1 MTLSEPGLVNLI
13 LFLGIG
19 LAAGWIA
26 SKVIRGQ
33 GLGLVGNLVL
43 GVIGAYVGP
52 SVLRFFGISAGGLLG
67 DLLSATIGAMLLIV
81 VVGVL
86 KRL

>member
-1 MTLSEPGLVNLI
+1 MMNISLVHLA
-13 LFLGIG
+13 LFLLIG

-26 SKVIRGQ
+26 SALLRGH

-52 SVLRFFGISAGGLLG
+52 FVLRLIGVYAGGLIG
-67 DLLSATIGAMLLIV
+67 DLITATIGAMLLILV
-81 VVGVL
+81 IDVL